1 MVTDDAL
8 NDRSRPSTGRLT
20 HKTCWIF
27 HFLLGVLLL
36 MASTLA
42 LIIVKNKLLVIP
54 MLIGFLCM
62 LFGGSYI
69 IHADDR
75 R

>member
-1 MVTDDAL
+1 
-8 NDRSRPSTGRLT
+8 
-20 HKTCWIF
+20 
-27 HFLLGVLLL
+27 

-75 R
+75 RWSIRNVTKIDRGNT